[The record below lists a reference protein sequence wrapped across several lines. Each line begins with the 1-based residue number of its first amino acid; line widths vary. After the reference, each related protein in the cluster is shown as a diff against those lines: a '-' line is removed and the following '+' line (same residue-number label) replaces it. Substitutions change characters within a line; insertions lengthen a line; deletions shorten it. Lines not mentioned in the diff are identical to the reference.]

1 MTLHTTFHGT
11 REELDAYSKKMGA
24 FVVTA
29 GEQSP
34 GTWVCLLVSNPP
46 PPPSEEVALTLDR
59 GSQAITALLRR
70 RGDVWSVVEAVDEE
84 GNPAL
89 LTFMEHVV
97 LRQRAER
104 GVDETGEDHD

>member
-11 REELDAYSKKMGA
+11 REELDAYAKKMGA
-24 FVVTA
+24 YVVTA

-34 GTWVCLLVSNPP
+34 GAWVCLIVSTPKNPAH
-46 PPPSEEVALTLDR
+46 SEVTLTLDR
-59 GSQAITALLRR
+59 GDQVITTLLREN
-70 RGDVWSVVEAVDEE
+70 GDVWSVVEAVDEE

-89 LTFMEHVV
+89 LTSMEHVV

-104 GVDETGEDHD
+104 GEDEKGL